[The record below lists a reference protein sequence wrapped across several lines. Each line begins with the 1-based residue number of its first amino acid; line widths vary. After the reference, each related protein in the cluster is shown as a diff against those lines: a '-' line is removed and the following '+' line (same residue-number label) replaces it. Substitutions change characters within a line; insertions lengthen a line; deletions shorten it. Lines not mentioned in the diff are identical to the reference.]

1 MIQLLN
7 SLKSG
12 LRRTRDHLT
21 NSLKSLIPGKKGLSE
36 DLLEEIEQVLILGD
50 IGVNTAADITD
61 EIKQR
66 FQKEKEVTYEQVVG
80 VIKEEIHGKIDC
92 LAYNDNGTSSESPY
106 VILVVGVNGTGKT
119 TSIGKLAHYYSS
131 EGKRV
136 LLAAADTYRAA
147 AIDQL
152 EKWKDRTGVEIV
164 KNEEGTDPA
173 AVAFDSA
180 QAALARDIDVLL
192 VDTAGRMHTNV
203 NLMQELEKVKRV
215 VGKVIPGAPHKIL
228 LVIDANMGQNSISQA
243 RSFTGSL
250 DVDSIFLTKLDGT
263 AKGGVVIPIMRELKI
278 PIEFVGIG
286 EQKEDIKL
294 FNLDEYLDA
303 LLPKTG

>member
-12 LRRTRDHLT
+12 LRRTRNNLT
-21 NSLKSLIPGKKGLSE
+21 NSLKSLIPGKKGLSK
-36 DLLEEIEQVLILGD
+36 DLLEKIEQVLILGD
-50 IGVNTAADITD
+50 IGVNTATEITD

-66 FQKEKEVTYEQVVG
+66 FQKEKEVNYDQVVN
-80 VIKEEIHGKIDC
+80 VIKEEIQSKVDF
-92 LAYNDNGTSSESPY
+92 LTLKDNGISSLKSPY

-131 EGKRV
+131 KGKRV

-152 EKWKDRTGVEIV
+152 EKWKDKAGVEIV

-180 QAALARDIDVLL
+180 QAALARSMDVLL
-192 VDTAGRMHTNV
+192 VDTAGRIHTNV

-215 VGKVIPGAPHKIL
+215 IGKVIPGAPHKIL
-228 LVIDANMGQNSISQA
+228 LIIDAIMGQNAISQA
-243 RSFTGSL
+243 RAFTGSL
-250 DVDSIFLTKLDGT
+250 DVDGIFITKLDGT
-263 AKGGVVIPIMRELKI
+263 AKGGALIPIMRELKI
-278 PIEFVGIG
+278 PIDFVGFG

-294 FNLDEYLDA
+294 FNINEYLDA
-303 LLPKTG
+303 LFT

>member
-12 LRRTRDHLT
+12 LRRTRDNLT

-36 DLLEEIEQVLILGD
+36 ELLAEIEQVLILGD
-50 IGVNTAADITD
+50 IGVNTATDIAA

-66 FQKEKEVTYEQVVG
+66 FQKEKEVNYDQVVN
-80 VIKEEIHGKIDC
+80 VIKEEIHRTVDFLTHK
-92 LAYNDNGTSSESPY
+92 DNGISSLKSPY

-119 TSIGKLAHYYSS
+119 TSIGKLAHYYRS

-152 EKWKDRTGVEIV
+152 EKWKDRAGVEIV

-180 QAALARDIDVLL
+180 QAALARGIDVLL
-192 VDTAGRMHTNV
+192 VDTAGRIHTNV
-203 NLMQELEKVKRV
+203 NLMNELEKIKRV
-215 VGKVIPGAPHKIL
+215 IGNVIPGAPHKIL
-228 LVIDANMGQNSISQA
+228 LVIDANTGQNAISQA

-250 DVDSIFLTKLDGT
+250 DVDGIFLTKLDGT
-263 AKGGVVIPIMRELKI
+263 AKGGVIIPIMRELKI

-294 FNLDEYLDA
+294 FNIKEYLNA
-303 LLPKTG
+303 LFT